1 MKLVVPTLFGLEGLT
16 ADELR
21 YIGMENVA
29 AENGRVFFEG
39 DFEEVARANIRC
51 RMGERVL
58 IVLGHFPATSFEELF
73 QGVRAIE
80 WEQWLGK
87 TDAFPVKGWSLNST
101 LHSVPDCQS
110 IIKKAIVTRLS
121 ERYGIEWFEESGPA
135 VQIQFSIMKDDVM
148 IMLDTSGPGLHKR
161 GYRANANDA
170 PLRETLA
177 AGMVDLAHVRP
188 GSTVLDPMCGS
199 GTILIEAAMKA
210 RNISPGLMRRF
221 SCEKW
226 SCFPEDIFKQ
236 ERAAAKAL
244 IRKDVEFHGIGYD
257 IDQKSVNLT
266 RENAKKAHVDDLIK
280 VLKQDVRRLRI
291 PNDPIITICN
301 PPYGERMLEK
311 EQAEELY
318 QILGE
323 KFTPVSGHSY
333 YIITSHPEFES
344 FFGRNADKKRKLYN
358 GMLQCQ
364 FYMYYKNQS
373 TGGDSNGKSRNSKS
387 AGTGRMHP

>member
-1 MKLVVPTLFGLEGLT
+1 MRLVVPTLFGLEGLA

-21 YIGMENVA
+21 YIGMENVS
-29 AENGRVFFEG
+29 AENGRVFFDG
-39 DFEEVARANIRC
+39 DFEEIARANIRS

-58 IVLGHFPATSFEELF
+58 LLLSSFTATSFEELF

-87 TDAFPVKGWSLNST
+87 TDAFPVKGWSLNSV

-121 ERYGIEWFEESGPA
+121 ERYKIEWFEESGPT
-135 VQIQFSIMKDDVM
+135 VQVQFSIMKDEVM
-148 IMLDTSGPGLHKR
+148 ILLDTSGPGLHKR
-161 GYRANANDA
+161 GYRANANEA

-177 AGMVDLAHVRP
+177 AGMVDLAHVRS
-188 GSTVLDPMCGS
+188 GSTVVDPMCGS

-221 SCEKW
+221 ACEKW

-244 IRKDVEFHGIGYD
+244 IRKDVDFHGLGSD
-257 IDQKSVNLT
+257 IDQKAVNLT
-266 RENAKKAHVDDLIK
+266 RENAKKAHVDDLIR
-280 VLKQDVRRLRI
+280 VSRLDMRRYRLPSDTPVI
-291 PNDPIITICN
+291 VICN
-301 PPYGERMLEK
+301 PPYGERMMEK
-311 EQAEELY
+311 EEAEALY
-318 QILGE
+318 QIMGE
-323 KFTPVSGHSY
+323 RLPQRAGNSY
-333 YIITSHPEFES
+333 YIITSHPDFEH
-344 FFGRNADKKRKLYN
+344 FFGRTADRKRKLYN

-364 FYMYYKNQS
+364 FYMYYKR
-373 TGGDSNGKSRNSKS
+373 KL
-387 AGTGRMHP
+387 